1 MPSSH
6 PVRLAF
12 VLLVVASACVASSA
26 RAQAPEDGG
35 RAAVKVQLSG
45 ADETVALERQADGSF
60 RFVLLRHDGGR
71 EALTPEAFAA
81 RVYQEQ
87 ASRGF
92 WLRLMNITSPWGL
105 AWVGLGLLGQVLFA
119 GRMLA
124 QWLASERL
132 KRSVVPQSFWWMSLA
147 GSSMLIVYFAW
158 RKDIVGILGQGTGW
172 LIYLRNLWLI
182 RTHHGQPSPGADPLS
197 P

>member
-1 MPSSH
+1 MLSSQ
-6 PVRLAF
+6 RLRLWLA
-12 VLLVVASACVASSA
+12 LLVVGSAFATSSL
-26 RAQAPEDGG
+26 RAQAPPGP
-35 RAAVKVQLSG
+35 AAVKVQLSG
-45 ADETVALERQADGSF
+45 ADATVALERQADGSF
-60 RFVLLRHDGGR
+60 RFVLYRHDGSH

-81 RVYQEQ
+81 RVYEEQ

-124 QWLASERL
+124 QWVASERIR
-132 KRSVVPQSFWWMSLA
+132 RSVVPQSFWWMSLA

-182 RTHHGQPSPGADPLS
+182 RTHCGQPSAGPDPLS
-197 P
+197 R